1 MSSVLHFTPPFTRL
15 FRTTAFRLSLAFSAP
30 FALAA
35 AIAIAYIYWNTNVLL
50 ARQLS
55 DAVDAELRGLAEQYR
70 SGGLP
75 QLGQTIAER
84 SATPGASLYLLTDP
98 EGRWIAGNLKT
109 ITSELWNAPGW
120 VQFNYRRPA
129 PGGFETRLAVAS
141 VFRLPE
147 GFRLIV
153 GRDIEDRREFER
165 VVRSAFLWGLGLMA
179 LAGVVGGAL
188 ISRRILQR
196 IDAITGASQ
205 TIMAGDLTRRIP
217 LTGSGDELD
226 RLSDNLNAML
236 ERIEELMRGLKEVSD
251 NIAHDLKTPLNRL
264 RNRVEAALRDPR
276 GGAVYRDALQETIE
290 EADELIRTFDALLMI
305 ARMEAGARSGSYGP
319 FDLCAAVADV
329 AELYEPL
336 AEEHGLRIVTR
347 CKGELAVEGERQ
359 LIAQA
364 VANLIDNA
372 IKYAAPAPETRLRPP
387 FATAASSSSE
397 VEIDV
402 AARDGVAEISVA
414 DHGPGVPP
422 SERERVLK
430 RFVRLE
436 ASRSRPGSGLGLSL
450 VAAAARLHGGSVR
463 LDDNT
468 PGLRVTLAIR
478 RERKSAAPTPI
489 EPVVAP

>member
-1 MSSVLHFTPPFTRL
+1 MISIPPGMPLLTLPFTRL
-15 FRTTAFRLSLAFSAP
+15 FRTAAFRLSLAFSVL
-30 FALAA
+30 FAA
-35 AIAIAYIYWNTNVLL
+35 AAAVAIAYIYWNTNVLL

-55 DAVDAELRGLAEQYR
+55 DAVEAELRGLAEQYR

-75 QLGQTIAER
+75 QLSQTIAER
-84 SATPGASLYLLTDP
+84 SATPGASLYLLTDA
-98 EGRWIAGNLKT
+98 EGGWIAGNLRAVT
-109 ITSELWNAPGW
+109 AELWNAPGW

-129 PGGFETRLAVAS
+129 PGGYETRLAVAS

-147 GFRLIV
+147 GYRLIV
-153 GRDIEDRREFER
+153 GRDIEDRREFQR

-179 LAGVVGGAL
+179 LAGVVGGAM

-196 IDAITGASQ
+196 IETITETGQ

-217 LTGSGDELD
+217 LTGSDDELD
-226 RLSDNLNAML
+226 RLSRNLNAML
-236 ERIEELMRGLKEVSD
+236 ERIEELMHGLKEVSD

-276 GGAVYRDALQETIE
+276 GEAACRDALQETIE

-305 ARMEAGARSGSYGP
+305 ARMEAGARSGGYGP

-336 AEEHGLRIVTR
+336 AEERGLRLVTR
-347 CKGELAVEGERQ
+347 CEGALSVEGEKQ
-359 LIAQA
+359 LVAQA

-372 IKYAAPAPETRLRPP
+372 IKYAAPAEAPAEAGAPP
-387 FATAASSSSE
+387 PA
-397 VEIDV
+397 IDISV
-402 AARDGVAEISVA
+402 TARDGAAEITVA

-422 SERERVLK
+422 ADRDRVLR

-450 VAAAARLHGGSVR
+450 VAAAARLHGGWVR
-463 LDDNT
+463 LEDNA
-468 PGLRVTLAIR
+468 PGLRVVLSLQRQHEHA
-478 RERKSAAPTPI
+478 SPTASRIANP
-489 EPVVAP
+489 